1 MKTLFGIGLI
11 IFGIITFF
19 RYLSTF
25 GTPNFYEAIGAII
38 GVGLFT
44 FLPGI
49 LLIKSDNKNKSNSN
63 EK

>member
-1 MKTLFGIGLI
+1 MKTLLGVGFIILGFISLTRYPNLGKDIAESIGVL
-11 IFGIITFF
+11 
-19 RYLSTF
+19 
-25 GTPNFYEAIGAII
+25 I

-49 LLIKSDNKNKSNSN
+49 LLIKSDSKIKSNSD

>member
-1 MKTLFGIGLI
+1 MKTLLGIVFI
-11 IFGIITFF
+11 ILGFVSLT
-19 RYLSTF
+19 RY
-25 GTPNFYEAIGAII
+25 PNLGKDMAESIGVLI

-49 LLIKSDNKNKSNSN
+49 LLIRNDNKTKSNTD

>member
-1 MKTLFGIGLI
+1 MKTLLGFGFILL
-11 IFGIITFF
+11 GIVSFF
-19 RYLSTF
+19 RYLTTF
-25 GTPNFYEAIGAII
+25 GMHSFPELVGALI

-49 LLIKSDNKNKSNSN
+49 LLIRIDNKNKSNTD

>member
-1 MKTLFGIGLI
+1 MKSLLGIGLI
-11 IFGIITFF
+11 ILGVVT
-19 RYLSTF
+19 LSKY
-25 GTPNFYEAIGAII
+25 PNLGRDAAETVGALI

-49 LLIKSDNKNKSNSN
+49 LLINSQNKSDRN